1 MHCPNCGVQI
11 ASDSRL
17 CTDCDDSASEATPGA
32 GIFQYES
39 SRPAGEQLEIPN
51 NLKQVFLV
59 TVSRSAI
66 FVVLLFLSYLTFFSL
81 LGPVLRFIVG

>member
-1 MHCPNCGVQI
+1 MDCPNCGGQV
-11 ASDSRL
+11 AGNAGF
-17 CTDCDDSASEATPGA
+17 CAGCGDSAAKERPGA
-32 GIFQYES
+32 GIFQYQA

-51 NLKQVFLV
+51 NLKQVLLV

-81 LGPVLRFIVG
+81 LGPLLRFIVG